1 MGCSVDDFF
10 KDIEKTSS
18 EGKALPAWHGELYL
32 EFHRGTYTS
41 HGSIKK
47 GNRKSEILLRD
58 VELVATLASVLQL
71 KKYTYPKQKI
81 DDNWERLLLCQ
92 FHDVLPG
99 SSIGMVYDDAEKIY
113 AQIKEE
119 GKELLDDAL
128 GTLLQSSIG
137 LSPDEPLPVSSSG
150 SVVAFNSTMFP
161 RLDVVKVPLS
171 GSGGAKLRSKIVQAS
186 EDGKYGYA
194 LMQSDAG
201 LGLAQMRG
209 LFADC
214 HAASVQKTQ
223 NGDFVLRNSAVQ
235 MTISGGRIT
244 SLVDSQLG

>member
-113 AQIKEE
+113 ANMSQCHLKKGNWKRAVETA
-119 GKELLDDAL
+119 D
-128 GTLLQSSIG
+128 QVRH
-137 LSPDEPLPVSSSG
+137 PLHI
-150 SVVAFNSTMFP
+150 
-161 RLDVVKVPLS
+161 
-171 GSGGAKLRSKIVQAS
+171 LRSRVAPTCIYEGVALQPQ
-186 EDGKYGYA
+186 ELQGDVPQGKG
-194 LMQSDAG
+194 
-201 LGLAQMRG
+201 
-209 LFADC
+209 
-214 HAASVQKTQ
+214 T
-223 NGDFVLRNSAVQ
+223 
-235 MTISGGRIT
+235 
-244 SLVDSQLG
+244 